1 MSITERSLLQQG
13 TRVKVRRA
21 EMPLESGLVGRTGM
35 VVDSDPY
42 RPNRYGVVLDG
53 EDKVRYFA
61 PGELAHAEQPLV
73 ESDQEAAK
81 KRLARP

>member
-13 TRVKVRRA
+13 TRVKIRRA
-21 EMPLESGLVGRTGM
+21 EMPLESGVVGRTGM

-42 RPNRYGVVLDG
+42 RPNRYGVILNG
-53 EDKVRYFA
+53 ETQVRYFA
-61 PGELAHAEQPLV
+61 PQELEHAEQALV
-73 ESDQEAAK
+73 EPDQSSAR

>member
-13 TRVKVRRA
+13 TRVQVRRGD
-21 EMPLESGLVGRTGM
+21 MPLESGVVGRTGM

-42 RPNRYGVVLDG
+42 RPSRYGVILDG
-53 EDKVRYFA
+53 EVQVRYFA
-61 PGELAHAEQPLV
+61 RNELAHAEQPLV
-73 ESDQEAAK
+73 EADEAAAR

>member
-1 MSITERSLLQQG
+1 MSITERSLLQAG

-21 EMPLESGLVGRTGM
+21 DMPLESAVVGRAGM

-42 RPNRYGVVLDG
+42 RPNRYGVILDG
-53 EDKVRYFA
+53 ETEVRYFA
-61 PGELAHAEQPLV
+61 PKELEHAGQDLLEP
-73 ESDQEAAK
+73 DEAAAR